1 MRSYPSQKT
10 TKRDRNNQ
18 IVEYYDFCEDDYR
31 YNWHLEECMAIHIG
45 YWDNTTTTLREALI
59 KQNELMAKK
68 VEINQNDKILDAG
81 CGVGGSSIFLA
92 KTFGCKVTGI
102 TLSKKQA
109 ISAVNFS
116 KLHDVEELTQ
126 FHVMDFNN
134 TAFRDS
140 SFDVVWAL
148 ESSCYAD
155 DKEKFIKESYRLLK
169 KGGRLIV
176 ADAFETKKK
185 YSGIERAVINN
196 WINRWAVNSL
206 GALGSFKDQ
215 LASVGFGHISFQDI
229 TSNVLPSSRRL
240 FHRSL
245 CYWPFAKLARWKGT
259 RSKVQNDNV
268 TGAIFQYL
276 FMKLKLGK
284 YGMFYA
290 VK

>member
-1 MRSYPSQKT
+1 MKNYLSQNT
-10 TKRDRNNQ
+10 TQYDRNNQ
-18 IVEYYDFCEDDYR
+18 IIEYYDFCEDDYK

-45 YWDNTTTTLREALI
+45 YWDDTTFSLRQALI
-59 KQNELMAKK
+59 KQNELMAQKA
-68 VEINQNDKILDAG
+68 EIKQKDKILDAG

-92 KTFGCKVTGI
+92 QTFGCNVTGI

-109 ISAVNFS
+109 ISAVNYA
-116 KLHDVEELTQ
+116 KIHDVAALTQ

-176 ADAFETKKK
+176 ADAFETKKR
-185 YSGIERAVINN
+185 YSIVERAVINN

-206 GALGSFKDQ
+206 GRLGSFKDR
-215 LASVGFGHISFQDI
+215 LTSVGFGHINFEDI
-229 TSNVLPSSRRL
+229 TPNVQPSSRRL
-240 FHRSL
+240 FQRSL
-245 CYWPFAKLARWKGT
+245 CYWPFAKIARMKGT
-259 RSKVQNDNV
+259 RNKVQNDNV
-268 TGAIFQYL
+268 TGAIFQYM

-284 YGMFYA
+284 YGIFYA